1 MRAKTKSS
9 IIFFIICSW
18 LSGLFFVFLN
28 TSNWLKNVVD
38 IKHLYFSIL
47 SVVPTI
53 DFSAI
58 TENILVLFVF
68 ILINAIC
75 FVYGHVLLNKLGFS
89 YKFSIERAV
98 HSFSIGYIFLFLIF
112 AILGALNLY
121 LSVVCWTILFF
132 SFLGAAF
139 LVVTNIKDFKEHYKF
154 TVSIKSFDFVI
165 LCMVVV
171 LFGFL
176 LIATYKL
183 PYRWDEI
190 AYNLYFPK
198 EYIARNG
205 LPYIEEF
212 GPYSSFPSYT
222 EMSYIAGLLLGW
234 EHKLP
239 HLFSWGFT
247 LLLSMSLIIVAGK
260 FYLKPKYY
268 LVLVFSLIITYTI
281 VEWAPIAKNDI
292 VLCLFQLLGLHSIL
306 LWKDN
311 NEIKHLIL
319 SGVYIGV
326 SFGIKFTGLYVFLSF
341 IVLIFI
347 FEYSKKKSFY
357 RIIFNLSLFCLVALI
372 LVSPWLIRNTINVGN
387 PVFPVATELIGGGGS
402 YPFSEENRKI
412 MSEIYENKNFSFR
425 DGSSLSSNFSHL
437 FDLLFHKDGGPW
449 IFLFFPLFL
458 LMSWGNIL
466 ALKKNQSVLLLL
478 IAVNLFVWV
487 LLQFWSLRYNLFFF
501 MMMLISS
508 SIAIQ
513 NMEEKFPRIRFLIIG
528 IVSILFLNSFGHM
541 LALHGH
547 DVIKYTVTSID
558 KRKFIQDKTSFGMAT
573 NWINDHL
580 PKEARIYSSFSP
592 LYYSDRTYILQNG
605 LTEYGGF
612 ATIQS
617 SDVFYERLKA
627 LSISYI
633 AYKDWSHQVINSAY
647 RPGKG
652 METKKFYLKINEFV
666 NTLIK
671 MKKLNLLKETGGI
684 KIYHLSE

>member
-1 MRAKTKSS
+1 MQAKTKSN
-9 IIFFIICSW
+9 IMFFIICSW
-18 LSGLFFVFLN
+18 VAIIFFVFLN
-28 TSNWLKNVVD
+28 ISNWFKNVVN
-38 IKHLYFSIL
+38 IRHLYFRIL
-47 SVVPTI
+47 SVVPII

-58 TENILVLFVF
+58 AENILVLFVF

-89 YKFSIERAV
+89 YKFSLERAV

-112 AILGALNLY
+112 TILGALNLY
-121 LSVVCWTILFF
+121 LSAVCWTLLFF
-132 SFLGAAF
+132 SFFLAAF
-139 LVVTNIKDFKEHYKF
+139 LVVTNIKDFKEKYKF
-154 TVSIKSFDFVI
+154 TVSLKSFNLVI
-165 LCMVVV
+165 LCMIVI
-171 LFGFL
+171 LFGYL

-183 PYRWDEI
+183 PYQWDEV
-190 AYNLYFPK
+190 AYQLFLPK

-212 GPYSSFPSYT
+212 GPYSCFPSYA

-234 EHKLP
+234 EHKIP

-247 LLLSMSLIIVAGK
+247 LLLSMSLVVVAGK

-268 LVLVFSLIITYTI
+268 LLLVFSLIITFTI
-281 VEWAPIAKNDI
+281 IEWAPVAKNDI

-311 NEIKHLIL
+311 NEIKYLIL

-326 SFGIKFTGLYVFLSF
+326 SLGIKFTGLYVFFSF
-341 IVLIFI
+341 IVLVFI

-357 RIIFNLSLFCLVALI
+357 SIIFNLSLFCLAALI
-372 LVSPWLIRNTINVGN
+372 LVSPWLIRNTVNVGN
-387 PVFPVATELIGGGGS
+387 PIFPVATEIIGGGGR
-402 YPFSEENRKI
+402 YPFAEENRKI

-437 FDLLFHKDGGPW
+437 FDLLFQKEGGPW

-458 LMSWGNIL
+458 LMSWENIL

-478 IAVNLFVWV
+478 ITVNLFVWA
-487 LLQFWSLRYNLFFF
+487 LLQFWMLRYNLFFF

-513 NMEEKFPRIRFLIIG
+513 NIEEKFPRTRFLIIG
-528 IVSILFLNSFGHM
+528 IVSILFLRSFTHM
-541 LALHGH
+541 LTIHGN
-547 DVIKYTVTSID
+547 DAINYAVTKID
-558 KRKFIQDKTSFGMAT
+558 KRKFIQENTHFGATT
-573 NWINDHL
+573 NWINDNL
-580 PKEARIYSSFSP
+580 PKEARIYSSLSP
-592 LYYSDRTYILQNG
+592 LYYSDRTYILLNG

-612 ATIQS
+612 ATVQS
-617 SDVFYERLKA
+617 ADVFYERLKA
-627 LSISYI
+627 LSIGYVV
-633 AYKDWSHQVINSAY
+633 YKDWFRKVNSGY
-647 RPGKG
+647 RSGKG
-652 METKKFYLKINEFV
+652 VETKKFYLKFNEFI

-671 MKKLNLLKETGGI
+671 MKKLNLIKKTGGI
-684 KIYHLSE
+684 NIYQLSE